1 MQSTTGLGI
10 QVLAGLAGRY
20 GERYPEVSLDL
31 TLSQHQPDL
40 LEAGLD
46 VIITLSRELPDSELI
61 AQRLGEVGNVVCAA
75 PGYLEQYGVPQQPR
89 DLQQHRCLRLADPVF
104 ADEWRFI
111 ADGAEDVIRPGE
123 AFKVNVAEAMASAA
137 EAGMGIC
144 LLPRLCRGSGAAAR
158 RTAAPLAALSS
169 AGKADPRSTRPGVF
183 STRRSRPGSTV
194 SRWSC
199 RAHSPTITASC
210 RTRPIGPDR
219 LLRGR

>member
-1 MQSTTGLGI
+1 M
-10 QVLAGLAGRY
+10 
-20 GERYPEVSLDL
+20 SLDL

-144 LLPRLCRGSGAAAR
+144 LLPDYV
-158 RTAAPLAALSS
+158 AAPALQRG
-169 AGKADPRSTRPGVF
+169 ALL
-183 STRRSRPGSTV
+183 
-194 SRWSC
+194 
-199 RAHSPTITASC
+199 
-210 RTRPIGPDR
+210 R
-219 LLRGR
+219 LLPRYRLQEKQIHALYPSRRFLDAKIKTWVDFLALELPRAFTNYHRILQDPAHWA